1 MEFYRSYYFSYF
13 WHLQDVIIVDT
24 KKMYDSNDSAKAYV
38 YPIETNAGYVYFNF
52 FSQKK
57 IYWYVLRL
65 IFCSTNTCL
74 YVGIFPAG

>member
-1 MEFYRSYYFSYF
+1 M
-13 WHLQDVIIVDT
+13 HLQDVIIVDT
-24 KKMYDSNDSAKAYV
+24 KKMYDSKDSAKANV

-74 YVGIFPAG
+74 YVGIFPAA